1 VHRVRG
7 ERQQAHGHVF
17 RAVRFRRA
25 GARRRSPAKRVLVSG
40 KGSLSGV
47 FAGQNVGIKE
57 VSFLEYDL
65 GFFDNDEDRVEL
77 GPNPFAPDKVLP
89 TFPEKTVTH
98 VSGMDLETMA
108 RRSGL
113 EPPTAWFEVTRTNST
128 FQRKQPLAT
137 LAALA
142 NPT

>member
-1 VHRVRG
+1 MHRVRG

-65 GFFDNDEDRVEL
+65 GFFDNDEDRVEPA
-77 GPNPFAPDKVLP
+77 PNPFAPDKVL
-89 TFPEKTVTH
+89 
-98 VSGMDLETMA
+98 TM
-108 RRSGL
+108 
-113 EPPTAWFEVTRTNST
+113 
-128 FQRKQPLAT
+128 
-137 LAALA
+137 
-142 NPT
+142 